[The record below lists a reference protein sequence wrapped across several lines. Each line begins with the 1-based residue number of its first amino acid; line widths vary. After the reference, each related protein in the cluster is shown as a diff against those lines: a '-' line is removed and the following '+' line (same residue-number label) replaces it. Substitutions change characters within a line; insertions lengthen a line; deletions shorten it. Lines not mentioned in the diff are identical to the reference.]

1 MDRILN
7 KCPKCGSKLQ
17 FSNLMQFTRDCTI
30 REQGYSVMNP
40 ARILKCMPPDT
51 TYKEFM
57 QMSITMLKMCDQ
69 IYMLKGWEKSCGANQ
84 EYGYALACDMII
96 EREV

>member
-1 MDRILN
+1 MDASFVACTSCDFVTNCDGEYKDYERRI
-7 KCPKCGSKLQ
+7 Q
-17 FSNLMQFTRDCTI
+17 V
-30 REQGYSVMNP
+30 YSQDGVMNP

>member
-1 MDRILN
+1 MSRIYISGPNVDHYMEKFCDAEKRL
-7 KCPKCGSKLQ
+7 K
-17 FSNLMQFTRDCTI
+17 
-30 REQGYSVMNP
+30 EQGYSVMNP

>member
-1 MDRILN
+1 MSRIYISG
-7 KCPKCGSKLQ
+7 P
-17 FSNLMQFTRDCTI
+17 I
-30 REQGYSVMNP
+30 
-40 ARILKCMPPDT
+40 
-51 TYKEFM
+51 
-57 QMSITMLKMCDQ
+57 MCDQ

>member
-1 MDRILN
+1 M
-7 KCPKCGSKLQ
+7 S
-17 FSNLMQFTRDCTI
+17 
-30 REQGYSVMNP
+30 
-40 ARILKCMPPDT
+40 RILKCMPPDT